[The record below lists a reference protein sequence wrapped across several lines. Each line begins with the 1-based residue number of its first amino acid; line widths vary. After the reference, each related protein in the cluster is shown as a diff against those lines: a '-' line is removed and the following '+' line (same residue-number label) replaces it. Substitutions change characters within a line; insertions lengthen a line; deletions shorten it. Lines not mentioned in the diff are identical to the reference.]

1 MVHEPSSKHPLTPTH
16 EDNAPLRRTT
26 SLTTSLTTA
35 HPDGNART
43 SRPAEQL
50 VAVTACRFVR
60 STPRSPSPPPRSS
73 VARTPRTRAA
83 PMPTARS
90 DDGDANGARLRKP
103 RRARRA
109 GRVRVRRSKG
119 GCVCACGADVDRAGG
134 GVGSMTP
141 PTTI

>member
-1 MVHEPSSKHPLTPTH
+1 MVHEPSSKHPLAPTH
-16 EDNAPLRRTT
+16 EDNAPLRTTTT
-26 SLTTSLTTA
+26 SLTTTA

-119 GCVCACGADVDRAGG
+119 GCVCVRCGRRSCGG